1 MKLGNILK
9 KGFKTI
15 MKTPLIIFCFYALF
29 GTGPAFGLTCK
40 ENNSVELPID
50 SHCCCA
56 KVATT
61 VNDNKNYKC
70 TVTKAT
76 CTSSETEI
84 GMKNA
89 SGLKICPCSLTLKQ

>member
-1 MKLGNILK
+1 MKRIL
-9 KGFKTI
+9 I
-15 MKTPLIIFCFYALF
+15 VCLLYVVSYANA
-29 GTGPAFGLTCK
+29 AFGLTCK

-70 TVTKAT
+70 TVTKAA